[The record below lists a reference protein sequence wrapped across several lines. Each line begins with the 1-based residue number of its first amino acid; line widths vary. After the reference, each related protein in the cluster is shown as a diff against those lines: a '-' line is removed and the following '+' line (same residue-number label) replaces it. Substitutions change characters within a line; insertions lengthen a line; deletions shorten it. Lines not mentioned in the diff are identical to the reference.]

1 MTTHTSTHTVN
12 NVNGT
17 ALKSKGSSKDLMYYY
32 TIVLN
37 KWYLFALGLI
47 IGGGLFYAKMRYT
60 KNIYR
65 VAGSVMIEE
74 LNQKTV
80 TNDVITEKLGFDKE
94 VSNVED
100 RMRLLGSTELMER
113 VVDSLRL
120 NVTYVQEGRVKTNE
134 FFNESPLRLQY
145 WNTEGVS
152 KSFQLRILHHD
163 STHFKLL
170 KNEAESEL
178 HEYGKPFN
186 FEKRELVLRKI
197 GDISD
202 KYPINII
209 VTDAYNVAQNYSSR
223 LEIAQVGRSSI
234 LNISMLDAVPDRAI
248 AIINRLVREY
258 SASIMENN
266 NESGR
271 RTLKFIDERLD
282 YVTKE
287 LYSVEKNEE
296 GFKQDRNLPILI
308 PEMTKNYIDKSNAV
322 DLKIEALDNRLAF
335 VNSIERVISSTA
347 VNKYQALPFSTEIL
361 NSGPLTGAIQRY
373 NDLINK
379 RNLMLESAKEGNPI
393 LATFDEELHS
403 LKDNILITVQTIKQ
417 EVNEQKER
425 ARQQLIPLENQI
437 NTMPTNQRELTK
449 IMREK
454 GVKETLFLFL
464 LQKREETALT
474 VAAQVGHS
482 RLLERASNQGIV
494 SPKPFQMGLF
504 YFLLGLGVPL
514 MYLYL
519 KDLFNNKIYHRAEID
534 KYLDVPFVGFIPH
547 VRGEKNKLVLN
558 DSHSILAESFR
569 LVRSNLQNTA
579 ENQKNRTI
587 LITSTISSE
596 GKSFVAVNLALTLAL
611 TGKKVIIVGLDLRK
625 PQVGLY
631 LTGERPKQG
640 VSAFLKKE
648 ALLEDLI
655 ESLPDAPNLDFID
668 CGAIPRNPS
677 ELMMTEQM
685 KIMFTYLKERY
696 DFIIVD
702 GAPIGIVA
710 DSFLLKD
717 YVNQT
722 LVVLRYGYSTTAH
735 LKFMNEIH
743 ENNKLPNM
751 NTLLND
757 LVSERG
763 NSYNYGYY
771 MSTYYQEKEGVWA
784 KIKQLFRRKPKHRKR
799 ATVPAALK
807 VPTDLKQPPSS
818 NGKTREKT
826 THV

>member
-1 MTTHTSTHTVN
+1 MTTLSSTQTVN
-12 NVNGT
+12 NQNGMS
-17 ALKSKGSSKDLMYYY
+17 LKSKGASKDMMYYY
-32 TIVLN
+32 SLALN
-37 KWYLFALGLI
+37 KWYLFVIGLI
-47 IGGGLFYAKMRYT
+47 IGGGLFYTKMRYT
-60 KNIYR
+60 KNIYK
-65 VAGSVMIEE
+65 VSGSVMIEDI
-74 LNQKTV
+74 NQKTV
-80 TNDVITEKLGFDKE
+80 TNEVITQKLGFDKE

-120 NVTYVQEGRVKTNE
+120 NVAYVQEGRVMTHE
-134 FFNESPLRLQY
+134 LFNESPLKLQY

-152 KSFQLRILHHD
+152 KSFQLRILPHD

-178 HEYGKPFN
+178 LKYGAPFN
-186 FEKRELVLRKI
+186 FEKRELILRKM
-197 GDISD
+197 GEVND
-202 KYPINII
+202 KYPMNII
-209 VTDAYNVAQNYSSR
+209 VNDGYNVAQNYSSR
-223 LEIAQVGRSSI
+223 LEISQVGRSNI
-234 LNISMLDAVPDRAI
+234 LNISLLDEVPERAV

-271 RTLKFIDERLD
+271 RTLRFIDERLD

-308 PEMTKNYIDKSNAV
+308 PEMTKNYLDKSNAV

-335 VNSIERVISSTA
+335 VNSIERIISSTA
-347 VNKYQALPFSTEIL
+347 TNKYQALPFSTEIL
-361 NSGPLTGAIQRY
+361 NSGPLTVLIQQY
-373 NDLINK
+373 NDLVAK

-393 LATFDEELHS
+393 LATFDEQLHS

-482 RLLERASNQGIV
+482 RLLERASNKGII
-494 SPKPFQMGLF
+494 SPKPVQTGLF
-504 YFLLGLGVPL
+504 YLLLGLGVPL

-519 KDLFNNKIYHRAEID
+519 KDLFNNKIYHRADID
-534 KYLDVPFVGFIPH
+534 KHLNLPFVGFLPH
-547 VRGEKNKLVLN
+547 VRGQKNKLIIN

-569 LVRSNLQNTA
+569 LVRSNLQNTSD
-579 ENQKNRTI
+579 NQKNRTI
-587 LITSTISSE
+587 LITSTVSSE

-625 PQVGLY
+625 PQIGMY
-631 LTGERPKQG
+631 LTGERLKLG
-640 VSAFLKKE
+640 VANYLKKE
-648 ALLEDLI
+648 VLLEDVI
-655 ESLPDAPNLDFID
+655 ETLPESPNLDYID

-677 ELMMTEQM
+677 ELMMTEEM
-685 KIMFTYLKERY
+685 KIMFTELKKRY
-696 DFIIVD
+696 DFIVVD
-702 GAPIGIVA
+702 GAPVGIVA
-710 DSFLLKD
+710 DSFLLKE

-722 LVVLRYGYSTTAH
+722 LVVLRYGYTTVAH
-735 LKFMNEIH
+735 LKFMNEVH

-757 LVSERG
+757 LREERG

-771 MSTYYQEKEGVWA
+771 MSTYYQEKEGVWS
-784 KIKQLFRRKPKHRKR
+784 KIKNVFKRKPKQPKRKV
-799 ATVPAALK
+799 APALK
-807 VPTDLKQPPSS
+807 VPAELKQTPAL
-818 NGKTREKT
+818 NGKITEKNAK
-826 THV
+826 V